1 MLISWITWSPCS
13 DTTTLDDYID
23 TPDETVV
30 EGEVQEGR
38 RYTEAEFNRIIE
50 IERRERQRVE
60 ILLSQIDAA
69 QLAEMQAI
77 ISAEQSDLFDVLAHV
92 AYALPPIPRKTRA
105 QQARLTIHSRFS
117 SKQQLFLNFVLQH
130 YVSSGVQE
138 LAQEKLAPGCACA
151 TATPSPMP
159 WPTWASPRKSAGCS
173 PASSALSMHRLSHS
187 EGLGPSARAPARWK
201 P

>member
-1 MLISWITWSPCS
+1 VLISWITWSPCS

-23 TPDETVV
+23 TPDDTAV

-60 ILLSQIDAA
+60 ILLSQIDAE
-69 QLAEMQAI
+69 QLAEMQTI
-77 ISAEQSDLFDVLAHV
+77 ISAEHSDLFDVLAHV
-92 AYALPPIPRKTRA
+92 AYALPPIPRESRA

-117 SKQQLFLNFVLQH
+117 SKQQVFLNFVLQH

-138 LAQEKLAPGCACA
+138 LAQEKLAPLLRLRYRNSIADAVADLGQ
-151 TATPSPMP
+151 PEEIGRVF
-159 WPTWASPRKSAGCS
+159 ASFQRS
-173 PASSALSMHRLSHS
+173 LD
-187 EGLGPSARAPARWK
+187 APAE
-201 P
+201 PH